1 VSLITVRITYYIT
14 MRYLSVVNSFYIT
27 GYLMLLVYYRNVLMN
42 TNTIDYTV
50 TIKHPTD
57 NHVIIVE

>member
-27 GYLMLLVYYRNVLMN
+27 GYLMLLVYYGAVLMN
-42 TNTIDYTV
+42 TNTTDKTV
-50 TIKHPTD
+50 TIKQPTD
-57 NHVIIVE
+57 NQDIIII